1 MSIPE
6 ASELACIIEAGTF
19 KPGNI
24 YPGREGFIDLVVS
37 AVLLR
42 RSIEKILN
50 SSEGHLGMFI
60 KEAVADRVTY
70 IPANTNFGIILL
82 FVPLAV
88 AASKGR
94 ELQKT
99 VNELVHQTTKEDAVH
114 FAEAAQFSG
123 TFLGEPPKGP
133 DLRFD
138 KGMSSIRAKNM
149 TLLDLFVTSSA
160 WDTIASEWIS
170 GFPITFS
177 GAQFLIEG
185 GAIIE
190 LYLKIL
196 SEYPDSL
203 VLRRFG
209 KKMARNVSERAGKL
223 LKDFSL
229 KILKEWD
236 NFLFKKG
243 INPGTTA
250 DIVASSVFVA
260 LLEREDILERLLH
273 EIPDIQK

>member
-1 MSIPE
+1 MNIPE

-24 YPGREGFIDLVVS
+24 YPGREGFIDYVVS

-42 RSIEKILN
+42 RSMGKILN
-50 SSEGHLGMFI
+50 SSDDQLGASI

-88 AASKGR
+88 AASKGPN
-94 ELQKT
+94 LQKI
-99 VNELVHQTTKEDAVH
+99 VNELVHQTTKEDAVY
-114 FAEAAQFSG
+114 FVEAAKMSG
-123 TFLGEPPKGP
+123 AFLGEPPKGL
-133 DLRFD
+133 DLRSD
-138 KGMSSIRAKNM
+138 KGMSSVRAENV

-177 GAQFLIEG
+177 GAQFLLEG

-196 SEYPDSL
+196 SKYTDSL

-209 KKMARNVSERAGKL
+209 KKIARNVSEKAEKL
-223 LKDFSL
+223 LEDFSFKEL
-229 KILKEWD
+229 EEWD
-236 NFLFKKG
+236 NFLYRKG

-250 DIVASSVFVA
+250 DLVASSIFVA
-260 LLEREDILERLLH
+260 LLKREKLLKRLLKVY
-273 EIPDIQK
+273 EV

>member
-1 MSIPE
+1 M
-6 ASELACIIEAGTF
+6 G
-19 KPGNI
+19 
-24 YPGREGFIDLVVS
+24 
-37 AVLLR
+37 
-42 RSIEKILN
+42 KILN
-50 SSEGHLGMFI
+50 SSDDQLGASI

-88 AASKGR
+88 AASKGPN
-94 ELQKT
+94 LQKI
-99 VNELVHQTTKEDAVH
+99 VNELVHQTTKEDAVY
-114 FAEAAQFSG
+114 FVEAAKMSG
-123 TFLGEPPKGP
+123 AFLGEPPKGL
-133 DLRFD
+133 DLRSD
-138 KGMSSIRAKNM
+138 KGMSSVRAENV

-177 GAQFLIEG
+177 GAQFLLEG

-196 SEYPDSL
+196 SKYTDSL

-209 KKMARNVSERAGKL
+209 KKIARNVSEKAEKL
-223 LKDFSL
+223 LEDFSFKEL
-229 KILKEWD
+229 EEWD
-236 NFLFKKG
+236 NFLYRKG

-250 DIVASSVFVA
+250 DLVASSIFVA
-260 LLEREDILERLLH
+260 LLKREKLLKRLLKVY
-273 EIPDIQK
+273 EV